1 MKIQAI
7 NNQVSS
13 KGIYVDRSNENH
25 RNWKMVY
32 HPYSWELDGE
42 GKPYIAPKNN
52 AINIF
57 NKPTHKRIS
66 FLIPAFA
73 NWMLGINIPIINE
86 PIRKIGYKWY
96 VSLIFAINISSFF
109 LLQS

>member
-42 GKPYIAPKNN
+42 GKPYIAPKNKIDIPKL
-52 AINIF
+52 INIIIRF
-57 NKPTHKRIS
+57 IDTSIIT
-66 FLIPAFA
+66 FLISESVNTEKYFK
-73 NWMLGINIPIINE
+73 NST
-86 PIRKIGYKWY
+86 
-96 VSLIFAINISSFF
+96 SLAIVEKVCNT
-109 LLQS
+109 